1 MQINFKQ
8 ISHLNH
14 TFLNQLYTMRTQF
27 SKFQILI
34 WKCLVIIQIIELILR
49 LALWLNICK
58 NTYCKRFLAQI
69 NVIKLKRDNFNVH
82 NFLIFAWFY
91 DQLHRFLE
99 TTLVILTFQQVVTF
113 AITSHFEAFDVE
125 IHMC

>member
-27 SKFQILI
+27 SKFQSLI

-99 TTLVILTFQQVVTF
+99 TFNFDISTVVTF
-113 AITSHFEAFDVE
+113 AHITSHFEAFDVE